1 MDKKRLLNLGYWF
14 LFAALIGYLAYV
26 KGWIFPNFDSI
37 TPQAA
42 YEKLQK
48 DDKTLLIDVRTPEE
62 YNEGHIEGSLLIP
75 LDTLEANLPK
85 LANSKDRPLIVY
97 CRSGAR
103 SAIASRLLADHG
115 FKPLN
120 VSGGINEWSA
130 AKLPLA
136 KP

>member
-1 MDKKRLLNLGYWF
+1 MDKKRLINLGYWV
-14 LFAALIGYLAYV
+14 LFATLIGYLAYV

-48 DDKTLLIDVRTPEE
+48 DENPLLIDVRTPQE

-85 LANSKDRPLIVY
+85 LANSKDRPLIIY

-103 SAIASRLLADHG
+103 SAIASRLLADQG

-136 KP
+136 K

>member
-1 MDKKRLLNLGYWF
+1 MDKKRLINLAYGVF
-14 LFAALIGYLAYV
+14 FAALIGYLAYV
-26 KGWIFPNFDSI
+26 KGWIFTNFDSI

-48 DDKTLLIDVRTPEE
+48 DENPLLIDVRTPEE

-103 SAIASRLLADHG
+103 SAIASRLLADQG

-136 KP
+136 K

>member
-1 MDKKRLLNLGYWF
+1 MDKKRLINLAYGV
-14 LFAALIGYLAYV
+14 LFATLIGYLAYV

-48 DDKTLLIDVRTPEE
+48 EEPLLIDVRTPEE

-103 SAIASRLLADHG
+103 SAIASRLLADQG

>member
-1 MDKKRLLNLGYWF
+1 MDKKRLINIAYGV

-48 DDKTLLIDVRTPEE
+48 EEPLLIDVRTPEE

-103 SAIASRLLADHG
+103 SAIASRLLADQG

-136 KP
+136 K

>member
-1 MDKKRLLNLGYWF
+1 MDKKRLINLAYGV
-14 LFAALIGYLAYV
+14 LFATLIGYLAYV

-42 YEKLQK
+42 YEKLQEEESP
-48 DDKTLLIDVRTPEE
+48 LLIDVRTPQE

-103 SAIASRLLADHG
+103 SAIASRLLADQG

>member
-1 MDKKRLLNLGYWF
+1 MDKKRLINLAYGV
-14 LFAALIGYLAYV
+14 LFATLIGYLAYV

-48 DDKTLLIDVRTPEE
+48 EEPLLIDVRTPEE

-103 SAIASRLLADHG
+103 SAIASRLLADQG

-136 KP
+136 K

>member
-1 MDKKRLLNLGYWF
+1 MDKKRLINLAYGV
-14 LFAALIGYLAYV
+14 LFATLIGYLAYV

-48 DDKTLLIDVRTPEE
+48 EEPLLIDVRTPQE

-103 SAIASRLLADHG
+103 SAIASRLLADQG

-136 KP
+136 K